1 MLTTLHSDPVV
12 ATLTRLLSA
21 EDKQDVVQAFAAAG
35 VDVHGEYPD
44 VGAAELAERTKDVI
58 MSVSR
63 EGGELL
69 YLLTR
74 AIQARTVVEFGTS
87 FGISTLYLA
96 SAVRDNGGGR
106 VITTELQAD
115 KARGAQESFAAAG
128 LSDTIELRLGDARET
143 LKDLPETVDL
153 LLLDGWLHLRQSI
166 LELVWPRLR
175 PGALVVVDDIDLHT
189 DLDFAQSFL
198 AHLKDPAN
206 GLLTLRLPVHQGV
219 QVCLKLA

>member
-21 EDKQDVVQAFAAAG
+21 EDQQDVVRAFAAAG

-44 VGAAELAERTKDVI
+44 LGAAELAERTKDVI

-198 AHLKDPAN
+198 AHLKDPAT